1 MKKLFTFLAA
11 MVLAAVSY
19 AQLPAGSTVPDFTV
33 YEIDKATGN
42 MITDQPINLYSLLND
57 GKAVFID
64 VSATWCPPC
73 WSFHHTGTLD
83 DIWTNYGPNSSN
95 YDSYVI
101 WMEGDKGNY
110 ASLSGTGADA
120 GGSSSQGNW
129 LNGVEYPIVPLH
141 LAPNATNQNTILGNL
156 GLAYYPTIYM
166 ICPSRTAYEMERN
179 GTSNMATVWHNLIAT
194 TCPSTTNTNDA
205 VLGTTRSSN
214 EIYYCE
220 YSFQPQVS
228 LQNVGTAPLTSATLR
243 LTHGNDVQTTNWTG
257 NLAQYETT
265 TVTLPAVTGTENG
278 NQTFTVEIVSVNGQ
292 ADEGESQFN
301 IHSETFTAQVTAE
314 AETASQNFS
323 ASTVSSPWSLDD
335 QTDDYCYIYQ
345 GALVFNAYSISNGGR
360 ADLYS
365 PLLNF
370 SNHTT
375 PSVSFDLC
383 YKRYSQ
389 TEGGSSS
396 SNDKLQIMV
405 STDCGST
412 WTTVFDKAGA
422 DLATG
427 ASTNSNYIADAYET
441 QSIDLSQFA
450 GQEKVIVKFAFTSNY
465 GNNIWVD
472 NINISNQPAGIEE
485 NEDNSIAIFP
495 NPAKDVLNITSEKA
509 INQIDVYDVNGKLV
523 KSYTNVNNTINVK
536 DLATGVY
543 MLNITTE
550 DGQVSKKIVK
560 E

>member
-1 MKKLFTFLAA
+1 MKKFFTFFAA
-11 MVLAAVSY
+11 IALAAVSY
-19 AQLPAGSTVPDFTV
+19 AQLPAGSIVPDFTV
-33 YEIDKATGN
+33 YEIDKTNGN
-42 MITDQPINLYSLLND
+42 MITDQSINLYNLLND
-57 GKAVFID
+57 GKTVFID
-64 VSATWCPPC
+64 VSATWCGPC
-73 WSFHHTGTLD
+73 WNFHQTGTLD
-83 DIWTNYGPNSSN
+83 GIWSNYGPNSSN

-101 WMEGDKGNY
+101 WMEGDEGNY
-110 ASLSGTGADA
+110 SSLTGGTDA

-141 LAPNATNQNTILGNL
+141 LAPNATNQSTILGNL

-166 ICPSRTAYEMERN
+166 VCPNRMAFEMDRN
-179 GTSNMATVWHNLIAT
+179 GSNQAQQWHGLIAT
-194 TCPSTTNTNDA
+194 TCPATTNTNDA
-205 VLGTTRSSN
+205 VLGVDRISQPT
-214 EIYYCE
+214 YYCE
-220 YSFQPQVS
+220 YSFQPQIK

-243 LTHGNDVQTTNWTG
+243 LTHGSDVETVDWTG
-257 NLAQYETT
+257 NLAQYETA

-292 ADEGESQFN
+292 TDEGN
-301 IHSETFTAQVTAE
+301 TLNTHSETFMAQVTAQ
-314 AETASQNFS
+314 AETATQEFS
-323 ASTVSSPWSLDD
+323 GSTVSSPWSLDD
-335 QTDDYCYIYQ
+335 QTDDYCYIYE

-383 YKRYSQ
+383 YKRYNNN
-389 TEGGSSS
+389 

-422 DLATG
+422 NLATG
-427 ASTNSNYIADAYET
+427 ANTTSNYIADAYET

-465 GNNIWVD
+465 GNNIWID

>member
-1 MKKLFTFLAA
+1 M
-11 MVLAAVSY
+11 AAVALVACDNDVDAPY
-19 AQLPAGSTVPDFTV
+19 GIPG
-33 YEIDKATGN
+33 
-42 MITDQPINLYSLLND
+42 TDANPL
-57 GKAVFID
+57 
-64 VSATWCPPC
+64 
-73 WSFHHTGTLD
+73 GTH
-83 DIWTNYGPNSSN
+83 I
-95 YDSYVI
+95 
-101 WMEGDKGNY
+101 KG
-110 ASLSGTGADA
+110 GTGAGTIEDPYNVI
-120 GGSSSQGNW
+120 SI
-129 LNGVEYPIVPLH
+129 LNV
-141 LAPNATNQNTILGNL
+141 
-156 GLAYYPTIYM
+156 
-166 ICPSRTAYEMERN
+166 
-179 GTSNMATVWHNLIAT
+179 
-194 TCPSTTNTNDA
+194 
-205 VLGTTRSSN
+205 
-214 EIYYCE
+214 
-220 YSFQPQVS
+220 
-228 LQNVGTAPLTSATLR
+228 
-243 LTHGNDVQTTNWTG
+243 
-257 NLAQYETT
+257 
-265 TVTLPAVTGTENG
+265 
-278 NQTFTVEIVSVNGQ
+278 
-292 ADEGESQFN
+292 
-301 IHSETFTAQVTAE
+301 
-314 AETASQNFS
+314 ASQLE
-323 ASTVSSPWSLDD
+323 AGD

-383 YKRYSQ
+383 YKRYNNN
-389 TEGGSSS
+389 

-412 WTTVFDKAGA
+412 WTTVFDKSGA

-427 ASTNSNYIADAYET
+427 ANTTSNYVADAYAT